1 MERTHAVI
9 KTSKP
14 GTLGKRNPIKVQV
27 SLRGEGRQEVFVGDF
42 FNTIDAI
49 CEAQVEH
56 AWARYFK
63 AVAL

>member
-1 MERTHAVI
+1 MAQNHFVNNSSAAR
-9 KTSKP
+9 SK
-14 GTLGKRNPIKVQV
+14 RHPIKVQV
-27 SLRGEGRQEVFVGDF
+27 SLRGEGRQEVFVGDY

-49 CEAQVEH
+49 CDAQVAH